1 MYSQFSRKYRFVSQ
15 TGTITF
21 LNVLDFDFQIP
32 PMLVGWRTKGRATG
46 WILQE
51 AVVVMELE
59 G

>member
-32 PMLVGWRTKGRATG
+32 PTLVGWRTKGRATG